1 MQKTLILK
9 LGALGDVLRT
19 TTLLHII
26 KGEILWLT
34 KENAIPLLQ
43 NIKKINPIPWSKKDL
58 LLKEEFDLVISLDD
72 EKEACSF
79 ASKLKTK
86 KLIGACLKDGK
97 LAYTDEAKGWF
108 DMGLISEYGK
118 EKADLLKMQNK
129 KTVQEHLYAMLD
141 KKFHGQKY
149 CFSLTEQEKN
159 KAKKILNKIPK
170 EKPLIG
176 INTGAG
182 GRWKTKSWDEG
193 STIALIKN
201 LLENYYVLLLGG
213 KEEKTRNKKIKES
226 VPDVIDA
233 GSNHDLRTFAAFVGE
248 CDAVITADSLLLH
261 LAIAANKK
269 TIAIFNCTSPD
280 EIYDYGIVRK
290 LVNPYLNEWFYNTK
304 ENDKIR
310 KAITPKIVEEALI
323 E

>member
-1 MQKTLILK
+1 MKIMILSSK
-9 LGALGDVLRT
+9 HFYNR
-19 TTLLHII
+19 
-26 KGEILWLT
+26 
-34 KENAIPLLQ
+34 IP
-43 NIKKINPIPWSKKDL
+43 
-58 LLKEEFDLVISLDD
+58 E
-72 EKEACSF
+72 
-79 ASKLKTK
+79 
-86 KLIGACLKDGK
+86 
-97 LAYTDEAKGWF
+97 
-108 DMGLISEYGK
+108 
-118 EKADLLKMQNK
+118 
-129 KTVQEHLYAMLD
+129 
-141 KKFHGQKY
+141 
-149 CFSLTEQEKN
+149 
-159 KAKKILNKIPK
+159 
-170 EKPLIG
+170 
-176 INTGAG
+176 
-182 GRWKTKSWDEG
+182 
-193 STIALIKN
+193 IKN